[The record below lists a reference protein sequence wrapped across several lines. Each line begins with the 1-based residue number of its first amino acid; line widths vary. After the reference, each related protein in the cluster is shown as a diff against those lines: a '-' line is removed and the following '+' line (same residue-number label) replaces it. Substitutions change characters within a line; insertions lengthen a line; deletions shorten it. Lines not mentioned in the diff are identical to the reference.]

1 MLEDIQTAI
10 PLGFFL
16 SFMVG
21 PVFFVLLQTSAVKG
35 FRAAISFDCGRT
47 SVVSNYWKTSAIN
60 LAYLFLVVLFF

>member
-1 MLEDIQTAI
+1 MLEDIQAAV

-35 FRAAISFDCGRT
+35 FRAAITFRRFICRCSIYF
-47 SVVSNYWKTSAIN
+47 SS
-60 LAYLFLVVLFF
+60 LL